1 MGTSWPRPSV
11 GDYVMVTNGPMQNQ
25 EENALRYVRWGQ
37 LFADDGDQDLFG
49 WLFFGEELV
58 WGEFGVKPRRSSV
71 DSGI

>member
-49 WLFFGEELV
+49 CLFLG
-58 WGEFGVKPRRSSV
+58 GGVGLGWVCGKAKKK
-71 DSGI
+71 